1 MSKYLSANFDR
12 ERGDALTITREE
24 AVAFREVGKEIGA
37 TILWALVAEWFAGNP
52 GDPIPKMKDPRDQRD
67 LARLIEHQKANVSR
81 CVVNAAKKQEN
92 ARERWGRPPEEQPSE
107 DMQMHTKKCKCIKG
121 DANADKYSKDKDKIS
136 SSDKLESLSMYIKN
150 VGPSGVAN
158 VAPPGGGT
166 FARTATDADG
176 HTYREDK
183 FADIGEVRRFVE
195 KREKDVFDDEDL
207 TTKEHKELV
216 AMFRNVVKKRA
227 QQLSATPGAFAA
239 VCFDVVSEYCDLTHK
254 ASDALGRKD
263 TDAYCELADEIGETY
278 GEKLAIT
285 IMGRLK
291 DKAIGLG
298 VAVK

>member
-92 ARERWGRPPEEQPSE
+92 ARERWGRPPEEQPSG
-107 DMQMHTKKCKCIKG
+107 DMQMHTKKCKCIQS

-136 SSDKLESLSMYIKN
+136 SSDKLESLSISKN

-166 FARTATDADG
+166 FARTATNKEG
-176 HTYREDK
+176 KTYQRVQ
-183 FADIGEVRRFVE
+183 A
-195 KREKDVFDDEDL
+195 
-207 TTKEHKELV
+207 
-216 AMFRNVVKKRA
+216 
-227 QQLSATPGAFAA
+227 
-239 VCFDVVSEYCDLTHK
+239 C
-254 ASDALGRKD
+254 
-263 TDAYCELADEIGETY
+263 
-278 GEKLAIT
+278 
-285 IMGRLK
+285 
-291 DKAIGLG
+291 
-298 VAVK
+298 